1 MTSCIVFQE
10 PWHTICFTSGLV
22 HPLSSSYPIPSH
34 PEPPFVLAPWMVWR
48 RRPFHV
54 VPSSMHLCLYS
65 VTILGV
71 CCFCTLLLPIHETGW
86 THHVWERMDRRSTDP
101 VQHNAEDGMADGT
114 TSNARR
120 TRLKWMSDAV
130 SKAEVAHGIAGAGA
144 GAVSA
149 TFVCPLDVIKTKMQ
163 VHASQKAEE
172 RGIKFTLRRTF
183 AEEGVR
189 GLYRG
194 LSPTL
199 MALLPNWAVYF
210 TVYNAMR
217 QNLATDRHLWT
228 TPRTRGWEDILVN
241 VLSAA
246 TAGSATVV
254 VTNPLWVVKTRLQ
267 TQYMGELAEK
277 HNWVRKPYNGT
288 LEALSRIR
296 VEEGFKG
303 LYSGLAPAL
312 AGVLHVVV
320 QFPLYEDLKTRL
332 AARRN
337 VSTNELHLDE
347 LIGASAFSKVVASSA
362 TYPHE
367 VVRSRMHVSGAGPF
381 KGIAKCCKDVLKDN
395 GVMGFY
401 RGCGT
406 NLLRTTPAAAVTITS
421 YELIMRQLNQ
431 LK

>member
-1 MTSCIVFQE
+1 MCLSTCEFSAPSQHECPSPFPIFSPRGQGSPSVLLSVICSSDGLRE
-10 PWHTICFTSGLV
+10 EKANLPWIRPHSTRNSKACGSRSTPDRWV
-22 HPLSSSYPIPSH
+22 HLPLSHRFVVAMAEGPTSS
-34 PEPPFVLAPWMVWR
+34 
-48 RRPFHV
+48 
-54 VPSSMHLCLYS
+54 
-65 VTILGV
+65 
-71 CCFCTLLLPIHETGW
+71 
-86 THHVWERMDRRSTDP
+86 
-101 VQHNAEDGMADGT
+101 
-114 TSNARR
+114 ARR
-120 TRLKWMSDAV
+120 TRLEWMGDAM

-217 QNLATDRHLWT
+217 QNLAADRHLWV
-228 TPRTRGWEDILVN
+228 TPKIRGWEDILVN
-241 VLSAA
+241 ILSAA
-246 TAGSATVV
+246 VAGSATVV

-277 HNWVRKPYNGT
+277 HNWVRKPYGGT
-288 LEALSRIR
+288 LEALRRIR
-296 VEEGFKG
+296 IEEGFKG

-337 VSTNELHLDE
+337 VSTHELHLEE

-381 KGIAKCCKDVLKDN
+381 KGILKCCKDVLKDN
-395 GVMGFY
+395 GAVGFY

-431 LK
+431 FSK